1 MPRARK
7 SKCDRQKASHQK
19 SPCQRGFFEM
29 HTFSGITGFL
39 ASSAAVSL
47 PAAVLFPFCPLHK
60 RFCPCHFCPDER
72 QRISLPIS
80 NIEPKRMQRT
90 VLRGLYISLPM
101 SNIELKP
108 TDLPDGMY
116 YGISLPISNI
126 ELKRATT

>member
-80 NIEPKRMQRT
+80 NIEPKRLQRT

>member
-1 MPRARK
+1 
-7 SKCDRQKASHQK
+7 
-19 SPCQRGFFEM
+19 M

-126 ELKRATT
+126 ELKRAAT